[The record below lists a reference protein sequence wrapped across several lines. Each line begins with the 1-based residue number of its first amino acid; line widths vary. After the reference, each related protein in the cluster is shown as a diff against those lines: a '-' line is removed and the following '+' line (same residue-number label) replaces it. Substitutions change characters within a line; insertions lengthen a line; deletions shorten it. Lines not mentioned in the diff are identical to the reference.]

1 MIRHL
6 NVKIYEPN
14 MEWWAGMPTI
24 PTRLELIDCALD
36 DHNRQPGMLIHELPG
51 SKKTL
56 KLWDSFTLAEIGHR
70 WIEVPDA

>member
-6 NVKIYEPN
+6 NVKVYEPN
-14 MEWWAGMPTI
+14 MEWWAGMPNI

-36 DHNRQPGMLIHELPG
+36 DHNRQPGMLIHG
-51 SKKTL
+51 SI

-70 WIEVPDA
+70 WVLVPDA